1 MKRKLL
7 HIAGEVYGC
16 TRDKPRH
23 FQTWWWNKDV
33 DVDVCRKRELFRSSK
48 PSGNEED
55 RNKYCEAKKDAKRV
69 VYMAMNQK
77 AREAVEVNSCRHGR
91 ELFRIA
97 KQRLGEKKDVVGV
110 SCVKVFVH
118 LTTCL
123 RTRSCTSHLVHLK

>member
-1 MKRKLL
+1 MCVERESYLGLRNRVGMRK
-7 HIAGEVYGC
+7 IG
-16 TRDKPRH
+16 
-23 FQTWWWNKDV
+23 
-33 DVDVCRKRELFRSSK
+33 
-48 PSGNEED
+48 
-55 RNKYCEAKKDAKRV
+55 RNIVRQKKDAKRV

>member
-1 MKRKLL
+1 MWMQLCVESESYLGFGKRL
-7 HIAGEVYGC
+7 GV
-16 TRDKPRH
+16 
-23 FQTWWWNKDV
+23 
-33 DVDVCRKRELFRSSK
+33 RKK
-48 PSGNEED
+48 C
-55 RNKYCEAKKDAKRV
+55 CEAKKDAKRV